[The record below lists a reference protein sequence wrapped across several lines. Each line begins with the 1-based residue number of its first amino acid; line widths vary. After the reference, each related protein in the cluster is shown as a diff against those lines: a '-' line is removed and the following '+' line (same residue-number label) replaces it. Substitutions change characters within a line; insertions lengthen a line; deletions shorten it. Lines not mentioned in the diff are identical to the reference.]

1 MRKIGGRRY
10 TFCTL
15 QSLKSKHLQVMQDVN
30 YMKPVV
36 FCDLHALRHS
46 HERGIM
52 RGRESPKAEPA
63 TPAEPV
69 NRAFFIAKEAV
80 DDGAGFGSR
89 FMQQS
94 VLLQC
99 NCLRSR

>member
-1 MRKIGGRRY
+1 
-10 TFCTL
+10 
-15 QSLKSKHLQVMQDVN
+15 
-30 YMKPVV
+30 MKPVV
-36 FCDLHALRHS
+36 FCDLHALRYS
-46 HERGIM
+46 HEQGLM